1 MANPCFRLIPFLTAD
16 FIQLRH
22 LCSFAGRILLQ
33 RIELGGQHIEVRS
46 ARILDFHVITRYAVH
61 LNFFDTAV
69 NTKTVALVHDI
80 VTDRKIRKILDFLT
94 GILRFLPVFL
104 LLFSKNI
111 RLCNQHKF
119 LHRIFK
125 ASAGRAVDQHDLAR
139 FQNTLRI
146 LAVEGRNLL
155 ILQVLCQML
164 RPRPRRT
171 RQYNTV
177 TRFFPGFQ
185 IFYQKRELIVIRID
199 RFHRHTEF
207 VTDIPLALLRLH
219 QRYGNTAAAV
229 QFCHKLRRTAH
240 QLRLSRQEVSLF
252 ETVAHALLKF
262 CFQRIGTLD
271 DAVRLIEENAAVLR
285 QILKKRDGL
294 RIKIMK
300 ILLRSLQN
308 FALAD
313 LIADFLCRMADTRRF
328 LRHHLVAEL
337 CALRF
342 CLFFNRFHTAR
353 NRILC

>member
-46 ARILDFHVITRYAVH
+46 ARILDFHIITRYAVH
-61 LNFFDTAV
+61 LNFLDAAV

-111 RLCNQHKF
+111 RLCDQHKF

-139 FQNTLRI
+139 FQNTLLI

-155 ILQVLCQML
+155 ILQVLRQML

-199 RFHRHTEF
+199 RFHRHTELIAD
-207 VTDIPLALLRLH
+207 VPLALLRLH

-229 QFCHKLRRTAH
+229 
-240 QLRLSRQEVSLF
+240 
-252 ETVAHALLKF
+252 
-262 CFQRIGTLD
+262 
-271 DAVRLIEENAAVLR
+271 
-285 QILKKRDGL
+285 
-294 RIKIMK
+294 
-300 ILLRSLQN
+300 
-308 FALAD
+308 
-313 LIADFLCRMADTRRF
+313 
-328 LRHHLVAEL
+328 
-337 CALRF
+337 
-342 CLFFNRFHTAR
+342 
-353 NRILC
+353 

>member
-33 RIELGGQHIEVRS
+33 RIELSGQHIEVRS

-69 NTKTVALVHDI
+69 NTKAVALVHDI

-111 RLCNQHKF
+111 RLCDQHKF

-139 FQNTLRI
+139 FQNTLLI

-155 ILQVLCQML
+155 ILQVLRQML

-185 IFYQKRELIVIRID
+185 IFYQKRELIVIRIN
-199 RFHRHTEF
+199 RFHRHTEL

-229 QFCHKLRRTAH
+229 QSRCQFRCAAH
-240 QLRLSRQEVSLF
+240 QLRLPRQKISLF
-252 ETVAHALLKF
+252 ETVAHALLKLR
-262 CFQRIGTLD
+262 FQRSGTLD
-271 DAVRLIEENAAVLR
+271 DTVWFIEENAAVIR
-285 QILKKRDGL
+285 QIIEKRD
-294 RIKIMK
+294 RFRVKIVK
-300 ILLRSLQN
+300 ILFGSLQN
-308 FALAD
+308 FAFSD
-313 LIADFLCRMADTRRF
+313 LVADFLCCMADPCRF
-328 LRHHLVAEL
+328 LCHHFIAEF
-337 CALRF
+337 CALHFR
-342 CLFFNRFHTAR
+342 LFFYSFYAAR

>member
-1 MANPCFRLIPFLTAD
+1 M
-16 FIQLRH
+16 
-22 LCSFAGRILLQ
+22 
-33 RIELGGQHIEVRS
+33 
-46 ARILDFHVITRYAVH
+46 
-61 LNFFDTAV
+61 
-69 NTKTVALVHDI
+69 
-80 VTDRKIRKILDFLT
+80 
-94 GILRFLPVFL
+94 
-104 LLFSKNI
+104 
-111 RLCNQHKF
+111 
-119 LHRIFK
+119 
-125 ASAGRAVDQHDLAR
+125 DQHDLAR
-139 FQNTLRI
+139 FQNTLLI

-155 ILQVLCQML
+155 ILQVLRQML

-252 ETVAHALLKF
+252 KTVAHALLKF

-294 RIKIMK
+294 RIKIVK

-308 FALAD
+308 FAFSD
-313 LIADFLCRMADTRRF
+313 PVADFLCCTADPCRF
-328 LRHHLVAEL
+328 LCHHFVAEF

-342 CLFFNRFHTAR
+342 RLFFYSFYAAR

>member
-1 MANPCFRLIPFLTAD
+1 M
-16 FIQLRH
+16 
-22 LCSFAGRILLQ
+22 
-33 RIELGGQHIEVRS
+33 
-46 ARILDFHVITRYAVH
+46 
-61 LNFFDTAV
+61 
-69 NTKTVALVHDI
+69 
-80 VTDRKIRKILDFLT
+80 
-94 GILRFLPVFL
+94 
-104 LLFSKNI
+104 
-111 RLCNQHKF
+111 
-119 LHRIFK
+119 
-125 ASAGRAVDQHDLAR
+125 DQHDLAR
-139 FQNTLRI
+139 FQNTLLI

-199 RFHRHTEF
+199 RFHRHTELIAD
-207 VTDIPLALLRLH
+207 VPLALLRLH

-252 ETVAHALLKF
+252 ETVAHALLKL

-308 FALAD
+308 FAFSD
-313 LIADFLCRMADTRRF
+313 PVADFLCCTAAPCRF
-328 LRHHLVAEL
+328 LCHHFVAEF

-342 CLFFNRFHTAR
+342 RLFFYSFYAAR

>member
-16 FIQLRH
+16 LIQLRH
-22 LCSFAGRILLQ
+22 LCGFAGRILLQ
-33 RIELGGQHIEVRS
+33 RIKLGGQHIEVRS
-46 ARILDFHVITRYAVH
+46 ARILDFHIITRYAIH
-61 LNFFDTAV
+61 LNFLDTAV
-69 NTKTVALVHDI
+69 NTKTVALMHDI

-111 RLCNQHKF
+111 RLCDQHKF

-139 FQNTLRI
+139 FQNTLLI

-155 ILQVLCQML
+155 ILQVLRQML
-164 RPRPRRT
+164 RSRPRRT

-185 IFYQKRELIVIRID
+185 IFYQKRELIVIRIN
-199 RFHRHTEF
+199 RFHRHTEL

-219 QRYGNTAAAV
+219 QRHGNTAAAV
-229 QFCHKLRRTAH
+229 QSRCQFRRAAH
-240 QLRLSRQEVSLF
+240 QLRLPRQKISLF
-252 ETVAHALLKF
+252 ETVAHALLKLR
-262 CFQRIGTLD
+262 FQRGGTLD
-271 DAVRLIEENAAVLR
+271 DTVWFIEKNAAALR
-285 QILKKRDGL
+285 QIIEKRNGF
-294 RIKIMK
+294 RIKIVK
-300 ILLRSLQN
+300 ILFGSLQN
-308 FALAD
+308 FAFAD
-313 LIADFLCRMADTRRF
+313 PVADFLCRMADPCRF
-328 LRHHLVAEL
+328 FCHHFVAEF

-342 CLFFNRFHTAR
+342 RLFFYSFYAAR